1 MCHVELIV
9 GVKRRSAGRDEW
21 VACMGSWPR
30 EWPWATFPRIHDG
43 LNSVKKAGC
52 LIFFWVF
59 STSCSSRCRTE
70 CHAVC
75 ACLVETLQY
84 CSCILALSRPLLVFE
99 IIIIVNNNST
109 CYIYTIMQAQPF
121 RHLSS
126 LYHVSAWKTMTED
139 VCGGES
145 EFTCTTH
152 VT

>member
-84 CSCILALSRPLLVFE
+84 CSCIIALSQAIALVLKQW
-99 IIIIVNNNST
+99 IKPNIYVTCVVQVNSDSPPQTSSVIVFQADTWYSDDR
-109 CYIYTIMQAQPF
+109 CRKGWACMMVYI
-121 RHLSS
+121 
-126 LYHVSAWKTMTED
+126 
-139 VCGGES
+139 
-145 EFTCTTH
+145 
-152 VT
+152 